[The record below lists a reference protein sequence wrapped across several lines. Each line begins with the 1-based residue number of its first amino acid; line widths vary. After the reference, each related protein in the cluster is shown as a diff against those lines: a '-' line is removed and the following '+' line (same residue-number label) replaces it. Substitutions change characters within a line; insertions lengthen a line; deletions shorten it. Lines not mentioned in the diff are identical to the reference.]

1 MVKAIRVLYDNS
13 RSAVM
18 VNGMLSNRFEI
29 TTGVLQRDVLA
40 PYLFVIVIDHVLVT
54 ATTQCQSGLVT
65 HPRQSRRHPATVLND
80 LDFADDICPF
90 ECSTCSAQ
98 AQINSTASAAA
109 QVGLKI
115 SVPKTEYMMYNIPS
129 PGNLQADG
137 EDIKQVSNFCYLGSL
152 VADSKQDFRR
162 RKGVA
167 WSAFWKMEK
176 LWRKESVPL
185 DIKLKIFQISCL
197 SVLLYGCESWIL
209 TKDLKKSI
217 NAFATSC
224 FRIMLHIKRTDR
236 VPNTELYRMVRSGP
250 LASTVLRRQ
259 LTFLGHLLRMDSS
272 QPAHIYALYC
282 PPHGRRRP
290 GSQHINYLRY
300 IQECLGDYLGMITP
314 SQICKLAM
322 DRTAWRKAVV
332 DCCAAEG

>member
-65 HPRQSRRHPATVLND
+65 QPRQSRRHPVTVLND

-98 AQINSTASAAA
+98 AQINSTASAAT

-115 SVPKTEYMMYNIPS
+115 SVPKAEYMMYNIPS

-152 VADSKQDFRR
+152 VAD
-162 RKGVA
+162 
-167 WSAFWKMEK
+167 
-176 LWRKESVPL
+176 
-185 DIKLKIFQISCL
+185 
-197 SVLLYGCESWIL
+197 
-209 TKDLKKSI
+209 
-217 NAFATSC
+217 
-224 FRIMLHIKRTDR
+224 
-236 VPNTELYRMVRSGP
+236 
-250 LASTVLRRQ
+250 
-259 LTFLGHLLRMDSS
+259 RMDSS

-300 IQECLGDYLGMITP
+300 IQECLGDYLGMLTP